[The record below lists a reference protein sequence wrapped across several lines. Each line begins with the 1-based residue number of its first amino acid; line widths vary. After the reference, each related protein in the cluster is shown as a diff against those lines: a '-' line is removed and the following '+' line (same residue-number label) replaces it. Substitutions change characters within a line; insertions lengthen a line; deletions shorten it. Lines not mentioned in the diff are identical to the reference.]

1 MKVGMSPRVLEQLE
15 SHSRE
20 AYPEECC
27 GLLIGK
33 IPRAFGEN
41 DDQLIISETRRFE
54 NTWETPAK
62 NRRYR
67 IDSPAF
73 AHIEREL
80 SGSGR
85 GVLGIYHSHPDH
97 AAWPSPFDLDNA
109 WPSFAYVIISV
120 RGGKTADARVWR
132 LTPDRRSFEEGE
144 LDSTALPSAPG
155 QEV

>member
-1 MKVGMSPRVLEQLE
+1 MKVGLPPQIRETLE
-15 SHSRE
+15 SHARE

-27 GLLIGK
+27 GLLIGE
-33 IPRAFGEN
+33 IPRDFGGN
-41 DDQLIISETRRFE
+41 DDALVISETRRLD
-54 NTWETPAK
+54 NTWETRAK

-67 IDSPAF
+67 IDSLAF
-73 AHIEREL
+73 ARIEREF

-109 WPSFAYVIISV
+109 WPSFAYVIVSV
-120 RGGKTADARVWR
+120 RDGKTADSRVWR
-132 LTPDRRSFEEGE
+132 LTPDRRSFKEGKLE
-144 LDSTALPSAPG
+144 SAALR